1 MQRNFMAYSHMYR
14 TYEYM
19 ICDEKAPE
27 RLQDTISSFPLIIAW
42 VDTVFFYSLGCL
54 RADVSYFLYCTRKRD
69 VCVTPSLIV
78 FQRPAGRLFYF
89 A

>member
-1 MQRNFMAYSHMYR
+1 MQRNFMVYSHMYR

-42 VDTVFFYSLGCL
+42 VDTVFFYSLS
-54 RADVSYFLYCTRKRD
+54 RS
-69 VCVTPSLIV
+69 
-78 FQRPAGRLFYF
+78 
-89 A
+89 